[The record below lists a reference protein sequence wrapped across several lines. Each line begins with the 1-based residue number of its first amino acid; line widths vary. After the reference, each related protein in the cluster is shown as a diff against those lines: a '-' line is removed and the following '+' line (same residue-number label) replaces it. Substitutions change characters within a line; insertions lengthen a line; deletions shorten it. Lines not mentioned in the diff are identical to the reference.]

1 MRGCREILENQH
13 GMCWL
18 ATNPD
23 GVVKLDRELGRLT
36 RYRNDPANPT
46 SLNNNEALSL
56 LEDREGGIWVGT
68 NGGGVNRFPSTTPPF
83 TVYRNEPGNPNS
95 LDQSYAL
102 SVFEDSQ
109 GMLWI
114 GTSQLNPLPSENR
127 PVTF

>member
-1 MRGCREILENQH
+1 MARHKARRRAQIRPERG
-13 GMCWL
+13 
-18 ATNPD
+18 
-23 GVVKLDRELGRLT
+23 VFT
-36 RYRNDPANPT
+36 RYRNDPVNPA

-68 NGGGVNRFPSTTPPF
+68 NGGGVNRFPSEPPPF

-95 LDQSYAL
+95 LDEDNAL

-114 GTSQLNPLPSENR
+114 GTSN
-127 PVTF
+127 